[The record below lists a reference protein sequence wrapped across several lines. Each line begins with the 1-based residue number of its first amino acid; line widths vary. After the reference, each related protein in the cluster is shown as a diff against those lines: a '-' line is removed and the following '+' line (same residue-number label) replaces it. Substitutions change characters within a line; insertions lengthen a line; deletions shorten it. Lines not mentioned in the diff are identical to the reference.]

1 MLSTDNRTRLVD
13 EMGILE
19 SPVVLGPKSCI
30 FSDVACGGIY
40 SLSGSRIEVL
50 VPHRK
55 GIGGIASTSDGA
67 LVVTGRN
74 ISLKRPGIGTTEVIR
89 EPSPEEG
96 ISSFNDLV
104 VDAKGR
110 IYVGA
115 LNLQPPTPS
124 GTACPTSIL
133 LIGNDGSSRV
143 VASDLRFPNGMVLTD
158 GGEHLLVADSELRCI
173 YSFEVAPDGLL
184 MNRRTFIEWADGK
197 PDGMALAEDDSIWVA
212 VTSSGGG
219 FVDVLDSG
227 GNSRRRLAFDEPL
240 VTNVA
245 LGSASAPRLLVTTGS
260 APGRVGQGRLYEV
273 GVGVPP
279 GAPLHRAVVAVR
291 RDEEP

>member
-1 MLSTDNRTRLVD
+1 MDHRIRLID
-13 EMGILE
+13 AMGILE

-30 FSDVACGGIY
+30 FSDVADGGVY
-40 SLSGSRIEVL
+40 SLNGSRVEVL
-50 VPHRK
+50 IPHRK
-55 GIGGIASTSDGA
+55 GIGGIAPTADGA

-74 ISLKRPGIGTTEVIR
+74 ISLKRPDVGTTEVIR
-89 EPSPEEG
+89 EASPEEG

-104 VDAKGR
+104 VDARGR

-143 VASDLRFPNGMVLTD
+143 AASDLRFPNGMVLTD
-158 GGEHLLVADSELRCI
+158 DGEQLLVADSELRCI

-184 MNRRTFIEWADGK
+184 TNRRTVVEWADGK
-197 PDGMALAEDDSIWVA
+197 PDGMALAEDGSIWVA
-212 VTSSGGG
+212 VTSGVGG
-219 FVDVLDSG
+219 FIEVLDAR
-227 GNSRRRLAFDEPL
+227 GNSRHRLVFEEPL

-245 LGSASAPRLLVTTGS
+245 LGSVSAPRLLVTTGS
-260 APGRVGQGRLYEV
+260 ALGRGGQGRLYEV
-273 GVGVPP
+273 GVGVP
-279 GAPLHRAVVAVR
+279 GAPLHRADVAVR